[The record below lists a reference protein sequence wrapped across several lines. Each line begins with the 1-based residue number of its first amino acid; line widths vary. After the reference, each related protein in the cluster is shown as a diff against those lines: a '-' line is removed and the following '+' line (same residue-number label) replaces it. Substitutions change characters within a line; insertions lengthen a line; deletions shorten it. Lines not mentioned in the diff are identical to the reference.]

1 MQQVRVKNCFIKN
14 AHKISMNFPDFIL
27 LQQTG
32 KDNNVR
38 FSHVTRLSKLST
50 RERTGWIKKSK
61 PNSDE
66 HFLKKLIGILG
77 FYTAGQLKN

>member
-1 MQQVRVKNCFIKN
+1 
-14 AHKISMNFPDFIL
+14 MNFPDFIL

-38 FSHVTRLSKLST
+38 FSHVTRLSKLYMST

-77 FYTAGQLKN
+77 FYTAGRLKS